1 MTQTVETKVAADA
14 EAAALA
20 ALTARD
26 LMSPVRGTIRASASL
41 REVVDRFL
49 SGPSRHLI
57 VVDDEGRCL
66 GVLGPRHV
74 AQAHRFDMRGER
86 EIPVE
91 DLGYAP
97 WIALDPEDDLRTC
110 ARALVEHD
118 LDAIPVLGPDRRVLG
133 LVTAHDIARAAA
145 DLAAPRR

>member
-1 MTQTVETKVAADA
+1 MTQTVETKPTT
-14 EAAALA
+14 LA
-20 ALTARD
+20 APTARD
-26 LMSPVRGTIRASASL
+26 LISPVCGTIRAGASL

-97 WIALDPEDDLRTC
+97 WIALDPDDDLRTC
-110 ARALVEHD
+110 AQALVEHD

-133 LVTAHDIARAAA
+133 LVTVHDIARAAA
-145 DLAAPRR
+145 DMPRSDHPHLED

>member
-1 MTQTVETKVAADA
+1 MTQTVETSPGLD
-14 EAAALA
+14 

-26 LMSPVRGTIRASASL
+26 LMGPARATIRAGACL
-41 REVVDRFL
+41 REAVERFL
-49 SGPSRHLI
+49 TGPSRHLI
-57 VVDDEGRCL
+57 VLDDDGRCL

-74 AQAHRFDMRGER
+74 AQAHRFDLRGES

-97 WIALDPEDDLRTC
+97 WIALSPDDDLRTC
-110 ARALVEHD
+110 AQALVEYD
-118 LDAIPVLGPDRRVLG
+118 LDAIPVLDAERRVLG

-145 DLAAPRR
+145 NLPKVRHPLRED